1 MSGYPGGV
9 DGGDSRVGGGA
20 NSSVDKTLAVLDALG
35 EHERI
40 ADIAAA
46 TGLPKSTVHRI
57 LQTFVRQGYARTTDA
72 GTYVGGP
79 RILLLAGRVMAK
91 VDPAQHVDAEL
102 RRLCERTSCTVHF
115 AMLNGDELF
124 YAAKISGRKPY
135 RMASRV
141 GMGLPLHSTSIG
153 KAVLAARPE
162 DAARELIDRTE
173 LTARTPRTITDPGQ
187 LTAHLTEVRK
197 HGYAVDDEENE
208 AGVRCV
214 GAAVLDHVGRVVG
227 AVSLSFLVADPDHG
241 PVETLG
247 EQVAETARAVSLSLG
262 AQPAEDLTST

>member
-1 MSGYPGGV
+1 M
-9 DGGDSRVGGGA
+9 GA

-79 RILLLAGRVMAK
+79 RILLLAGRVMSK

-102 RRLCERTSCTVHF
+102 RLLQERTSCTVHF
-115 AMLNGDELF
+115 AMINGDELF

-135 RMASRV
+135 EMASRV
-141 GMGLPLHSTSIG
+141 GMSLPVNSTSIG
-153 KAVLAARPE
+153 KAVLAALPD
-162 DAARELIDRTE
+162 DAARAMIGRVEM
-173 LTARTPRTITDPGQ
+173 TARTARTIVDRRQ
-187 LTAHLTEVRK
+187 LLEHLAEIRRR
-197 HGYAVDDEENE
+197 GYAIDDEENE
-208 AGVRCV
+208 DGVRCV
-214 GAAVLDHVGRVVG
+214 GAAVIDHVGRVVG
-227 AVSLSFLVADPDHG
+227 AVSLSFLVADPDHAE
-241 PVETLG
+241 VETLG
-247 EQVAETARAVSLSLG
+247 EQVADAARKVSLSLG
-262 AQPAEDLTST
+262 ARVGVPVGVEPIDDLASTSG